1 MSENN
6 NNKHLKKHSK
16 GKINDNFDFLNDS
29 FTIPQENFILYNE
42 EINSIIPRKNNT
54 FKTQS
59 NLSSSPTFSTLNS
72 NRKKKFS
79 QSTDIRKKKR
89 KQSKF
94 NNNNNIIKKKKVE
107 FKEKFVEII
116 NIESFKEYNVENFN
130 CKIKKNVHC
139 KCEII

>member
-29 FTIPQENFILYNE
+29 FTIPRENLIFYKE
-42 EINSIIPRKNNT
+42 EINSIIPRKVYT
-54 FKTQS
+54 FKTQY
-59 NLSSSPTFSTLNS
+59 NLSS
-72 NRKKKFS
+72 S
-79 QSTDIRKKKR
+79 QSTDIRNKKR

-94 NNNNNIIKKKKVE
+94 NNNNDIIKKKTVK
-107 FKEKFVEII
+107 FKDNLVEII
-116 NIESFKEYNVENFN
+116 NIESFKEYNGENSN

>member
-72 NRKKKFS
+72 NRKKKIS

-94 NNNNNIIKKKKVE
+94 NNNNNIIKKKK
-107 FKEKFVEII
+107 I
-116 NIESFKEYNVENFN
+116 NL
-130 CKIKKNVHC
+130 
-139 KCEII
+139 

>member
-6 NNKHLKKHSK
+6 NNKHLKKYSK
-16 GKINDNFDFLNDS
+16 EKINNNFDFINDS

-59 NLSSSPTFSTLNS
+59 NLSSSPTFSTLYS
-72 NRKKKFS
+72 NTKKKNS
-79 QSTDIRKKKR
+79 HSTERKKKR
-89 KQSKF
+89 KKSKF
-94 NNNNNIIKKKKVE
+94 SDNIIKKKNVE
-107 FKEKFVEII
+107 FKEKLVEII
-116 NIESFKEYNVENFN
+116 NIESYKEYNVENLN